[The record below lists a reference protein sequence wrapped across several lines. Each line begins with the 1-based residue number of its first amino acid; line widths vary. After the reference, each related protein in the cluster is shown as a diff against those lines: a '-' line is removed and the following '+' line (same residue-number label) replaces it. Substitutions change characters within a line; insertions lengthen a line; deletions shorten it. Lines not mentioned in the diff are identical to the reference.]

1 MADRAKLDQS
11 YQNEVFGGLCHG
23 IPDSDVG
30 SNVTLRKEGEN
41 KVFGGKMNTNG
52 RLSLQE
58 YGTISMQDTRRSWCA
73 IPDMHA
79 SSMAWNSSRVHN
91 EDRHSAS
98 GRDFRIIK
106 LTSTD
111 EA

>member
-1 MADRAKLDQS
+1 M
-11 YQNEVFGGLCHG
+11 FGGLYQG
-23 IPDSDVG
+23 ISNADVA
-30 SNVTLRKEGEN
+30 SNVTLRKDGES

-52 RLSLQE
+52 RLSLKE
-58 YGTISMQDTRRSWCA
+58 YGTISMQDTKRSWCA
-73 IPDMHA
+73 IPDLHA
-79 SSMAWNSSRVHN
+79 SSMAWNSSRAHN